1 MSGVCIENSL
11 TEIEQIMKSI
21 SIYIH
26 IPFCVKK
33 CQYCDFLSAPADSR
47 AQKVYLR
54 ALKQEIREQAAR
66 YREYEVQTVFIGGG
80 TPTAVPCEKLCEVL
94 KTVFTCYRVNPQAEI
109 SMEANPGTVTK
120 EALLAYR
127 KAGINRLS
135 IGLQSADDGELKLLG
150 RIHTYRDFLQT
161 YRWAQ
166 EAGFTNINLDIMS
179 ALPRQSVEN
188 YKKTLE
194 TVLSLR
200 PQHISAYS
208 LIVEEGTPFY
218 EKYGQESEK
227 LQATGEKQPD
237 LPSEEEEREMYA
249 LTEKLLAA
257 AGYHRYEIS
266 NYALPG
272 RECRHNR
279 VYWKRGNYVGFGL
292 GAASMVENVRF
303 ENTRKMQEYLA
314 EYAGVPG
321 AEPVSADATQGDEQV
336 LSNEQEFSLREDT
349 YSENAQE
356 FSLCEDTH
364 SENAQELSTCQDV
377 NSKDEQ
383 ELSLSE
389 YAHSE
394 KEQSLFESE
403 HTFSKNVHPLSQ
415 QEQME
420 ETMFLGLR
428 LTEGVSKAE
437 FQRQFGVS
445 MEQIYGEVIQENIA
459 KGLLIDE
466 AGYLR
471 LTREGMDL
479 SNYVMAQFLL
489 DEV

>member
-47 AQKVYLR
+47 AQEVYLR

-94 KTVFTCYRVNPQAEI
+94 KTVFTCYRINPQAEI

-120 EALLAYR
+120 EALLSYR

-135 IGLQSADDGELKLLG
+135 IGLQSTDDGELKLLG

-179 ALPRQSVEN
+179 ALPGQSVEN

-272 RECRHNR
+272 RECRHNL

-314 EYAGVPG
+314 EYAGVPD
-321 AEPVSADATQGDEQV
+321 AEPVSAGVAQGDEQE

-349 YSENAQE
+349 HSENAQE
-356 FSLCEDTH
+356 FSIRE
-364 SENAQELSTCQDV
+364 
-377 NSKDEQ
+377 
-383 ELSLSE
+383 
-389 YAHSE
+389 
-394 KEQSLFESE
+394 
-403 HTFSKNVHPLSQ
+403 NVHPLSQ

-445 MEQIYGEVIQENIA
+445 MEQIYGEVIQENTA
-459 KGLLIDE
+459 QGLLADE

>member
-47 AQKVYLR
+47 AQEVYLR
-54 ALKQEIREQAAR
+54 TLKQEIREQAAR

-94 KTVFTCYRVNPQAEI
+94 KTVFTCYRVNPHAEI

-120 EALLAYR
+120 ETLLSYR
-127 KAGINRLS
+127 KAGINRIS

-150 RIHTYRDFLQT
+150 RIHTYRDFQQT

-179 ALPRQSVEN
+179 ALPGQSVEN

-194 TVLSLR
+194 TVLSLK

-237 LPSEEEEREMYA
+237 LPSEEEEREMYT
-249 LTEKLLAA
+249 LTEKLLAT

-272 RECRHNR
+272 MECRHNR

-321 AEPVSADATQGDEQV
+321 AEPVSAGVAQGDEQE

-349 YSENAQE
+349 HSENAQE
-356 FSLCEDTH
+356 FSIRE
-364 SENAQELSTCQDV
+364 
-377 NSKDEQ
+377 
-383 ELSLSE
+383 
-389 YAHSE
+389 
-394 KEQSLFESE
+394 
-403 HTFSKNVHPLSQ
+403 NVHPLSQ

-437 FQRQFGVS
+437 FHRQFGVS
-445 MEQIYGEVIQENIA
+445 MEQIYGKVIQENIA
-459 KGLLIDE
+459 QGLLADE

>member
-1 MSGVCIENSL
+1 
-11 TEIEQIMKSI
+11 MKSI

-47 AQKVYLR
+47 AQEVYLR

-80 TPTAVPCEKLCEVL
+80 TPTAVPCENLCEVL
-94 KTVFTCYRVNPQAEI
+94 KTVFSFYRMNPHAEI

-120 EALLAYR
+120 EALLSYR
-127 KAGINRLS
+127 KAGINRIS
-135 IGLQSADDGELKLLG
+135 IGLQSADDVELKLLG
-150 RIHTYRDFLQT
+150 RIHTYRDFQQT

-179 ALPRQSVEN
+179 ALPGQSVEN

-194 TVLSLR
+194 TVLSLK

-249 LTEKLLAA
+249 LTEKLLAT

-272 RECRHNR
+272 RECRHNL

-303 ENTRKMQEYLA
+303 ENIREMQEYLA
-314 EYAGVPG
+314 EYAGMPD
-321 AEPVSADATQGDEQV
+321 AEPVFAEVAQGDKQA

-349 YSENAQE
+349 
-356 FSLCEDTH
+356 H
-364 SENAQELSTCQDV
+364 SEN
-377 NSKDEQ
+377 EQ
-383 ELSLSE
+383 ELSIRE
-389 YAHSE
+389 
-394 KEQSLFESE
+394 
-403 HTFSKNVHPLSQ
+403 NVHPLSP

-437 FQRQFGVS
+437 FHRQFGVS
-445 MEQIYGEVIQENIA
+445 MEQIYGEVIRKNTA

-466 AGYLR
+466 AGCIR

>member
-1 MSGVCIENSL
+1 
-11 TEIEQIMKSI
+11 MKSI

-47 AQKVYLR
+47 AQEVYLR

-94 KTVFTCYRVNPQAEI
+94 KTVFTCYRVNPHAEI

-120 EALLAYR
+120 ETLLSYR
-127 KAGINRLS
+127 KAGINRIS
-135 IGLQSADDGELKLLG
+135 IGLQSADDVELKLLG
-150 RIHTYRDFLQT
+150 RIHTYRDFQQT

-179 ALPRQSVEN
+179 ALPGQSVEN

-194 TVLSLR
+194 TVLSLK

-237 LPSEEEEREMYA
+237 LPSEEEEREMYT
-249 LTEKLLAA
+249 LTEKLLAT

-272 RECRHNR
+272 MECRHNR

-321 AEPVSADATQGDEQV
+321 AEPVSAGVAQGDEQE

-349 YSENAQE
+349 HSENAQE
-356 FSLCEDTH
+356 FSIRE
-364 SENAQELSTCQDV
+364 
-377 NSKDEQ
+377 
-383 ELSLSE
+383 
-389 YAHSE
+389 
-394 KEQSLFESE
+394 
-403 HTFSKNVHPLSQ
+403 NVHPLSQ

-437 FQRQFGVS
+437 FHRQFGVS
-445 MEQIYGEVIQENIA
+445 MEQIYGEVIRKNTA

-466 AGYLR
+466 AGYVC

>member
-1 MSGVCIENSL
+1 
-11 TEIEQIMKSI
+11 MKSI

-47 AQKVYLR
+47 AQEVYLR
-54 ALKQEIREQAAR
+54 ALKQEIREQSAR

-80 TPTAVPCEKLCEVL
+80 TPTAVPCENLCEVL

-120 EALLAYR
+120 ETLLSYR
-127 KAGINRLS
+127 KAGINRIS
-135 IGLQSADDGELKLLG
+135 IGLQSADDVELKLLG
-150 RIHTYRDFLQT
+150 RIHTYRDFQQT

-166 EAGFTNINLDIMS
+166 EAGFTDINLDIMS
-179 ALPRQSVEN
+179 ALPGQSVEN

-194 TVLSLR
+194 TVLSLK

-272 RECRHNR
+272 RECRHNL

-303 ENTRKMQEYLA
+303 ENIREMQEYLA
-314 EYAGVPG
+314 EYAGMPD
-321 AEPVSADATQGDEQV
+321 AEPVFAEVAQGDAQV
-336 LSNEQEFSLREDT
+336 LLNEQEISLR
-349 YSENAQE
+349 
-356 FSLCEDTH
+356 EDTH
-364 SENAQELSTCQDV
+364 SEN
-377 NSKDEQ
+377 EQ
-383 ELSLSE
+383 ELSIRE
-389 YAHSE
+389 
-394 KEQSLFESE
+394 
-403 HTFSKNVHPLSQ
+403 NVHPLSP

-437 FQRQFGVS
+437 FHRQFGVS
-445 MEQIYGEVIQENIA
+445 MEQIYGEVIRKNTA

-466 AGYLR
+466 AGYVC

>member
-1 MSGVCIENSL
+1 
-11 TEIEQIMKSI
+11 
-21 SIYIH
+21 
-26 IPFCVKK
+26 
-33 CQYCDFLSAPADSR
+33 
-47 AQKVYLR
+47 
-54 ALKQEIREQAAR
+54 
-66 YREYEVQTVFIGGG
+66 
-80 TPTAVPCEKLCEVL
+80 
-94 KTVFTCYRVNPQAEI
+94 
-109 SMEANPGTVTK
+109 MEANPGTVTK
-120 EALLAYR
+120 EALLSYR
-127 KAGINRLS
+127 KAGINRIS
-135 IGLQSADDGELKLLG
+135 IGLQSADDVELKLLG
-150 RIHTYRDFLQT
+150 RIHTYRDFQQT

-179 ALPRQSVEN
+179 ALPGQSVEN

-194 TVLSLR
+194 TVLSLN

-272 RECRHNR
+272 RECRHNL

-303 ENTRKMQEYLA
+303 ENIREMQEYLA
-314 EYAGVPG
+314 EYAGMPD
-321 AEPVSADATQGDEQV
+321 AEPVFAEVAQGDAQV

-349 YSENAQE
+349 
-356 FSLCEDTH
+356 H
-364 SENAQELSTCQDV
+364 SEN
-377 NSKDEQ
+377 EQ
-383 ELSLSE
+383 ELSIRE
-389 YAHSE
+389 
-394 KEQSLFESE
+394 
-403 HTFSKNVHPLSQ
+403 NVHPLSP

-428 LTEGVSKAE
+428 LTEGISKAK
-437 FQRQFGVS
+437 FHRQFGVS
-445 MEQIYGEVIQENIA
+445 MEQIYGEVIRKNTA

-466 AGYLR
+466 AGYVC

>member
-47 AQKVYLR
+47 AQEVYLR

-66 YREYEVQTVFIGGG
+66 YRKYEVQTVFIGGG

-120 EALLAYR
+120 EALLSYR

-135 IGLQSADDGELKLLG
+135 IGLQFTDDGELKLLG

-179 ALPRQSVEN
+179 ALPGQSVEN

-237 LPSEEEEREMYA
+237 LPSEEEEREMYT
-249 LTEKLLAA
+249 LTEKLLAT

-272 RECRHNR
+272 MECRHNR

-314 EYAGVPG
+314 EYAGVPS
-321 AEPVSADATQGDEQV
+321 AEPVFADVAQGDMQQIFRGE
-336 LSNEQEFSLREDT
+336 
-349 YSENAQE
+349 
-356 FSLCEDTH
+356 
-364 SENAQELSTCQDV
+364 
-377 NSKDEQ
+377 
-383 ELSLSE
+383 
-389 YAHSE
+389 
-394 KEQSLFESE
+394 
-403 HTFSKNVHPLSQ
+403 NVHPLSQ

-437 FQRQFGVS
+437 FHRQFGVS
-445 MEQIYGEVIQENIA
+445 MEQIYGEVIQENTA
-459 KGLLIDE
+459 QGLLADE

>member
-47 AQKVYLR
+47 AQEVYLR

-120 EALLAYR
+120 EALLSYR

-135 IGLQSADDGELKLLG
+135 IGLQSTDDGELKLLG

-179 ALPRQSVEN
+179 ALPGQSVEN

-272 RECRHNR
+272 MECRHNR

-303 ENTRKMQEYLA
+303 ENTREMQEYLT

-321 AEPVSADATQGDEQV
+321 VEPVSADVAQGDEQA

-349 YSENAQE
+349 
-356 FSLCEDTH
+356 H
-364 SENAQELSTCQDV
+364 SENAQELSTWEDV
-377 NSKDEQ
+377 NSRVTQQIFRGE
-383 ELSLSE
+383 
-389 YAHSE
+389 
-394 KEQSLFESE
+394 
-403 HTFSKNVHPLSQ
+403 NVHPLSP

-437 FQRQFGVS
+437 FHRQFGVS
-445 MEQIYGEVIQENIA
+445 MEQIYGKVIQENIA
-459 KGLLIDE
+459 QGLLADE
-466 AGYLR
+466 AGYVR

>member
-1 MSGVCIENSL
+1 
-11 TEIEQIMKSI
+11 MKSI

-47 AQKVYLR
+47 TQEVYLR

-80 TPTAVPCEKLCEVL
+80 TPTAVPCENLCEVL
-94 KTVFTCYRVNPQAEI
+94 KTVFSFYRMNPHAEI

-120 EALLAYR
+120 EALLSYR
-127 KAGINRLS
+127 KAGINRIS
-135 IGLQSADDGELKLLG
+135 IGLQSADDVELKLLG
-150 RIHTYRDFLQT
+150 RIHTYRDFQQT

-179 ALPRQSVEN
+179 
-188 YKKTLE
+188 
-194 TVLSLR
+194 VLSLK

-272 RECRHNR
+272 RECRHNL

-303 ENTRKMQEYLA
+303 ENIREMQEYLA
-314 EYAGVPG
+314 EYAGMPD
-321 AEPVSADATQGDEQV
+321 AEPVFAEVAQGDKQA

-349 YSENAQE
+349 
-356 FSLCEDTH
+356 H
-364 SENAQELSTCQDV
+364 SENEQKLSIR
-377 NSKDEQ
+377 E
-383 ELSLSE
+383 
-389 YAHSE
+389 
-394 KEQSLFESE
+394 
-403 HTFSKNVHPLSQ
+403 NVHPLSP

-437 FQRQFGVS
+437 FHRQFGVS
-445 MEQIYGEVIQENIA
+445 MEQIYGEVIRKNTA

-466 AGYLR
+466 AGYVC

>member
-21 SIYIH
+21 SIYVH

-47 AQKVYLR
+47 AQEVYLR

-120 EALLAYR
+120 EALLSYR

-135 IGLQSADDGELKLLG
+135 IGLQSTDDGELKLLG

-179 ALPRQSVEN
+179 ALPGQSVEN

-272 RECRHNR
+272 MECRHNR

-303 ENTRKMQEYLA
+303 ENTREMQEYLT

-321 AEPVSADATQGDEQV
+321 VEPVSADVAQGDEQA

-349 YSENAQE
+349 
-356 FSLCEDTH
+356 H
-364 SENAQELSTCQDV
+364 SENAQELSTWEDV
-377 NSKDEQ
+377 NSRVTQQIFRGE
-383 ELSLSE
+383 
-389 YAHSE
+389 
-394 KEQSLFESE
+394 
-403 HTFSKNVHPLSQ
+403 NVHPLSP

-437 FQRQFGVS
+437 FHRQFGVS
-445 MEQIYGEVIQENIA
+445 MEQIYGKVIQENIA
-459 KGLLIDE
+459 QGLLADE
-466 AGYLR
+466 AGYVR

>member
-47 AQKVYLR
+47 VQEVYLR

-66 YREYEVQTVFIGGG
+66 YRGYEVQTVFIGGG

-109 SMEANPGTVTK
+109 SMEANPGTVTQ

-135 IGLQSADDGELKLLG
+135 IGLQSTDDGELKLLG

-179 ALPRQSVEN
+179 ALPGQSVEK

-194 TVLSLR
+194 TVLSLK

-272 RECRHNR
+272 RECRHNL
-279 VYWKRGNYVGFGL
+279 VYWKRGDYVGFGL

-303 ENTRKMQEYLA
+303 ENIREMQEYLA
-314 EYAGVPG
+314 EYAGMPD
-321 AEPVSADATQGDEQV
+321 AEPVFAEVAQGDAQV

-349 YSENAQE
+349 
-356 FSLCEDTH
+356 H
-364 SENAQELSTCQDV
+364 SEN
-377 NSKDEQ
+377 EQ
-383 ELSLSE
+383 ELSIRE
-389 YAHSE
+389 
-394 KEQSLFESE
+394 
-403 HTFSKNVHPLSQ
+403 NVHPLSP

-437 FQRQFGVS
+437 FHRQFGVS
-445 MEQIYGEVIQENIA
+445 MEQIYGEVIRKNTA

-466 AGYLR
+466 AGYVC

>member
-1 MSGVCIENSL
+1 
-11 TEIEQIMKSI
+11 MKSI

-47 AQKVYLR
+47 AQEVYLR

-80 TPTAVPCEKLCEVL
+80 TPTAVPCENLCEVL
-94 KTVFTCYRVNPQAEI
+94 KTVFSFYRMNPHAEI

-120 EALLAYR
+120 EALLSYR
-127 KAGINRLS
+127 KAGINRIS
-135 IGLQSADDGELKLLG
+135 IGLQSADDVELKLLG
-150 RIHTYRDFLQT
+150 RIHTYRDFQQT

-179 ALPRQSVEN
+179 ALPGQSVEN

-194 TVLSLR
+194 TVLSLK

-272 RECRHNR
+272 RECRHNL

-303 ENTRKMQEYLA
+303 ENIREMQEYLA
-314 EYAGVPG
+314 EYAGMPD
-321 AEPVSADATQGDEQV
+321 AEPVFAEVAQRDKQA

-349 YSENAQE
+349 
-356 FSLCEDTH
+356 H
-364 SENAQELSTCQDV
+364 SEN
-377 NSKDEQ
+377 EQ
-383 ELSLSE
+383 ELSIRE
-389 YAHSE
+389 
-394 KEQSLFESE
+394 
-403 HTFSKNVHPLSQ
+403 NVHPLSP

-437 FQRQFGVS
+437 FHRQFGVS
-445 MEQIYGEVIQENIA
+445 MEQIYGEVIRKNTA

-466 AGYLR
+466 AGYVC

>member
-47 AQKVYLR
+47 AQEVYLR

-94 KTVFTCYRVNPQAEI
+94 KTVITCCRVNPQAEI

-120 EALLAYR
+120 EALLSYR

-179 ALPRQSVEN
+179 ALPGQSVEN

-272 RECRHNR
+272 MECRHNR

-321 AEPVSADATQGDEQV
+321 VEPVSADVAQGDEQA
-336 LSNEQEFSLREDT
+336 LSNE
-349 YSENAQE
+349 QE

-364 SENAQELSTCQDV
+364 SENAQVLST
-377 NSKDEQ
+377 
-383 ELSLSE
+383 SE
-389 YAHSE
+389 
-394 KEQSLFESE
+394 
-403 HTFSKNVHPLSQ
+403 NVHPLSH

-437 FQRQFGVS
+437 FHRQFGVS
-445 MEQIYGEVIQENIA
+445 MEQIYGKVIQENIA
-459 KGLLIDE
+459 QGLLADE
-466 AGYLR
+466 AGYVR

>member
-1 MSGVCIENSL
+1 
-11 TEIEQIMKSI
+11 MKSI

-80 TPTAVPCEKLCEVL
+80 TPTAVPCENLCEVL
-94 KTVFTCYRVNPQAEI
+94 KTVFSFYRMNPHAEI

-120 EALLAYR
+120 EALLSYR
-127 KAGINRLS
+127 KAGINRIS
-135 IGLQSADDGELKLLG
+135 IGLQSADDVELKLLG
-150 RIHTYRDFLQT
+150 RIHTYRDFQQT

-179 ALPRQSVEN
+179 ALPGQSVEN

-194 TVLSLR
+194 TVLSLK

-272 RECRHNR
+272 RECRHNL

-303 ENTRKMQEYLA
+303 ENIREMQEYLA
-314 EYAGVPG
+314 EYAGMPD
-321 AEPVSADATQGDEQV
+321 AEPVFAEVAQGDAQV
-336 LSNEQEFSLREDT
+336 LPNEQEFSLREDT
-349 YSENAQE
+349 YSEN
-356 FSLCEDTH
+356 
-364 SENAQELSTCQDV
+364 
-377 NSKDEQ
+377 EQ
-383 ELSLSE
+383 ELSIRE
-389 YAHSE
+389 
-394 KEQSLFESE
+394 
-403 HTFSKNVHPLSQ
+403 NVHPLSP

-437 FQRQFGVS
+437 FHRQFGVS
-445 MEQIYGEVIQENIA
+445 MEQIYGEVIRKNTA

-466 AGYLR
+466 AGYVC

>member
-1 MSGVCIENSL
+1 
-11 TEIEQIMKSI
+11 MKSI

-47 AQKVYLR
+47 TQEVYLR

-80 TPTAVPCEKLCEVL
+80 TPTAVPCENLCEVL
-94 KTVFTCYRVNPQAEI
+94 KTVFSFYRMNPHAEI

-120 EALLAYR
+120 EALLSYR
-127 KAGINRLS
+127 KAGINRIS
-135 IGLQSADDGELKLLG
+135 IGLQSADDVELKLLG
-150 RIHTYRDFLQT
+150 RIHTYRDFQQT

-179 ALPRQSVEN
+179 ALPGQSVEN

-194 TVLSLR
+194 TVLSLK

-272 RECRHNR
+272 RECRHNL

-303 ENTRKMQEYLA
+303 ENIREMQEYLA
-314 EYAGVPG
+314 EYAGMPD
-321 AEPVSADATQGDEQV
+321 AEPVFAEVAQGDKQA

-349 YSENAQE
+349 
-356 FSLCEDTH
+356 H
-364 SENAQELSTCQDV
+364 SENEQKLSIR
-377 NSKDEQ
+377 E
-383 ELSLSE
+383 
-389 YAHSE
+389 
-394 KEQSLFESE
+394 
-403 HTFSKNVHPLSQ
+403 NVHPLSP

-437 FQRQFGVS
+437 FHRQFGVS
-445 MEQIYGEVIQENIA
+445 MEQIYGEVIRKNTA

-466 AGYLR
+466 AGYVC

>member
-1 MSGVCIENSL
+1 
-11 TEIEQIMKSI
+11 MKSI

-47 AQKVYLR
+47 AQEEYLR

-80 TPTAVPCEKLCEVL
+80 TPTAVPCENLCEVL
-94 KTVFTCYRVNPQAEI
+94 KTVFSFYRMNPHAEI

-120 EALLAYR
+120 EALLSYR
-127 KAGINRLS
+127 KAGINRIS
-135 IGLQSADDGELKLLG
+135 IGLQSADDVELKLLG
-150 RIHTYRDFLQT
+150 RIHTYRDFQQT

-179 ALPRQSVEN
+179 ALPGQSVEN

-194 TVLSLR
+194 TILSLK

-208 LIVEEGTPFY
+208 LIVEVGTPFY

-272 RECRHNR
+272 RECRHNL

-303 ENTRKMQEYLA
+303 ENIREMQEYLA
-314 EYAGVPG
+314 EYAGMPD
-321 AEPVSADATQGDEQV
+321 AEPVFAEVAQRDAQV
-336 LSNEQEFSLREDT
+336 LPNEQESSLREDT
-349 YSENAQE
+349 
-356 FSLCEDTH
+356 H
-364 SENAQELSTCQDV
+364 SE
-377 NSKDEQ
+377 DEQ
-383 ELSLSE
+383 ELSIRE
-389 YAHSE
+389 
-394 KEQSLFESE
+394 
-403 HTFSKNVHPLSQ
+403 NVHPLSP

-437 FQRQFGVS
+437 FHRQFGVS
-445 MEQIYGEVIQENIA
+445 MEQIYGEVIRKNTA

-466 AGYLR
+466 AGYVC

>member
-1 MSGVCIENSL
+1 MSGIRIGNSL

-47 AQKVYLR
+47 AQKVYLC

-80 TPTAVPCEKLCEVL
+80 TPTAVPFEELCRVL
-94 KTVFTCYRVNPQAEI
+94 ETVFSCYKVSPQAEI

-150 RIHTYRDFLQT
+150 RIHTYGDFLQT

-166 EAGFTNINLDIMS
+166 EAGYTNINLDVMS
-179 ALPRQSVEN
+179 ALPGQSVEN

-194 TVLSLR
+194 TVLSLK

-218 EKYGQESEK
+218 EKYGQESEQ

-249 LTEKLLAA
+249 LTERILAE

-272 RECRHNR
+272 RECRHNL
-279 VYWKRGNYVGFGL
+279 VYWKRDNYVGFGL

-303 ENTRKMQEYLA
+303 ENTREMQEYLA
-314 EYAGVPG
+314 EYADAPE
-321 AEPVSADATQGDEQV
+321 AEEVFAEVAQG
-336 LSNEQEFSLREDT
+336 
-349 YSENAQE
+349 
-356 FSLCEDTH
+356 
-364 SENAQELSTCQDV
+364 
-377 NSKDEQ
+377 DEQ
-383 ELSLSE
+383 ELSKEQVLSLRE
-389 YAHSE
+389 DAHSE
-394 KEQSLFESE
+394 NEQELAIRE
-403 HTFSKNVHPLSQ
+403 NVHPLSQ
-415 QEQME
+415 EEQME

-437 FQRQFGVS
+437 FQRQFGVF
-445 MEQIYGEVIQENIA
+445 MEEIYGEVIRENTA

-466 AGYLR
+466 AGYVR

-489 DEV
+489 DED

>member
-1 MSGVCIENSL
+1 M
-11 TEIEQIMKSI
+11 
-21 SIYIH
+21 
-26 IPFCVKK
+26 
-33 CQYCDFLSAPADSR
+33 
-47 AQKVYLR
+47 
-54 ALKQEIREQAAR
+54 
-66 YREYEVQTVFIGGG
+66 
-80 TPTAVPCEKLCEVL
+80 

-120 EALLAYR
+120 ESLLSYR

-179 ALPRQSVEN
+179 ALPGQSVEN

-272 RECRHNR
+272 MECRHNR

-321 AEPVSADATQGDEQV
+321 AEPVFAEVTQGDAQA

-349 YSENAQE
+349 
-356 FSLCEDTH
+356 H
-364 SENAQELSTCQDV
+364 SENAQVLSTWEDGH
-377 NSKDEQ
+377 SK
-383 ELSLSE
+383 
-389 YAHSE
+389 
-394 KEQSLFESE
+394 KE

-445 MEQIYGEVIQENIA
+445 MEQIYGEVIRENIA
-459 KGLLIDE
+459 QGLLIDE

>member
-1 MSGVCIENSL
+1 M
-11 TEIEQIMKSI
+11 
-21 SIYIH
+21 
-26 IPFCVKK
+26 
-33 CQYCDFLSAPADSR
+33 
-47 AQKVYLR
+47 
-54 ALKQEIREQAAR
+54 
-66 YREYEVQTVFIGGG
+66 
-80 TPTAVPCEKLCEVL
+80 
-94 KTVFTCYRVNPQAEI
+94 
-109 SMEANPGTVTK
+109 
-120 EALLAYR
+120 
-127 KAGINRLS
+127 
-135 IGLQSADDGELKLLG
+135 KLLG
-150 RIHTYRDFLQT
+150 RIHTYRDFQQT

-179 ALPRQSVEN
+179 ALPGQSVEN

-194 TVLSLR
+194 TVLSLK

-237 LPSEEEEREMYA
+237 LPSEEEEREMYT
-249 LTEKLLAA
+249 LTEKLLAT

-272 RECRHNR
+272 MECRHNR

-321 AEPVSADATQGDEQV
+321 AEPVSAGVAQGDEQE

-349 YSENAQE
+349 HSENAQE
-356 FSLCEDTH
+356 FSIRE
-364 SENAQELSTCQDV
+364 
-377 NSKDEQ
+377 
-383 ELSLSE
+383 
-389 YAHSE
+389 
-394 KEQSLFESE
+394 
-403 HTFSKNVHPLSQ
+403 NVHPLSQ

-437 FQRQFGVS
+437 FHRQFGVS
-445 MEQIYGEVIQENIA
+445 MEQIYGKVIQENIA
-459 KGLLIDE
+459 QGLLADE

>member
-1 MSGVCIENSL
+1 
-11 TEIEQIMKSI
+11 MKSI

-47 AQKVYLR
+47 AQEVYLR

-80 TPTAVPCEKLCEVL
+80 TPTAVPCENLCEVL

-109 SMEANPGTVTK
+109 SMEANPGTVTR
-120 EALLAYR
+120 ETLLSYR
-127 KAGINRLS
+127 KAGINRIS
-135 IGLQSADDGELKLLG
+135 IGLQSADDVELKLLG
-150 RIHTYRDFLQT
+150 RIHTYRDFQQT

-179 ALPRQSVEN
+179 ALPGQSVEN

-194 TVLSLR
+194 TVLSLK

-218 EKYGQESEK
+218 EKYEQESEK

-249 LTEKLLAA
+249 LTEKLLAV

-272 RECRHNR
+272 RECRHNL

-303 ENTRKMQEYLA
+303 ENIREIQEYLA
-314 EYAGVPG
+314 EYAGMPD
-321 AEPVSADATQGDEQV
+321 AEPVFAEVAQGDAQV
-336 LSNEQEFSLREDT
+336 LPNEQEFSLREDT
-349 YSENAQE
+349 
-356 FSLCEDTH
+356 H
-364 SENAQELSTCQDV
+364 SEN
-377 NSKDEQ
+377 EQ
-383 ELSLSE
+383 ELSIRE
-389 YAHSE
+389 
-394 KEQSLFESE
+394 
-403 HTFSKNVHPLSQ
+403 NVHPLSP

-437 FQRQFGVS
+437 FHRQFGVS
-445 MEQIYGEVIQENIA
+445 MEQIYGEVIRKNTA

-466 AGYLR
+466 AGYVC

>member
-1 MSGVCIENSL
+1 
-11 TEIEQIMKSI
+11 
-21 SIYIH
+21 
-26 IPFCVKK
+26 
-33 CQYCDFLSAPADSR
+33 
-47 AQKVYLR
+47 
-54 ALKQEIREQAAR
+54 
-66 YREYEVQTVFIGGG
+66 
-80 TPTAVPCEKLCEVL
+80 
-94 KTVFTCYRVNPQAEI
+94 
-109 SMEANPGTVTK
+109 MEANPGTVTK
-120 EALLAYR
+120 EALLSYR

-161 YRWAQ
+161 YQWAQ

-179 ALPRQSVEN
+179 ALPEQSVEN

-272 RECRHNR
+272 RECRHNL

-314 EYAGVPG
+314 EYAGVPD
-321 AEPVSADATQGDEQV
+321 AEPVFADVAQGDMQQIFRGE
-336 LSNEQEFSLREDT
+336 
-349 YSENAQE
+349 
-356 FSLCEDTH
+356 
-364 SENAQELSTCQDV
+364 
-377 NSKDEQ
+377 
-383 ELSLSE
+383 
-389 YAHSE
+389 
-394 KEQSLFESE
+394 
-403 HTFSKNVHPLSQ
+403 NVHPLSQ

-437 FQRQFGVS
+437 FHRQFGVS
-445 MEQIYGEVIQENIA
+445 MEQIYGEVIQENTA
-459 KGLLIDE
+459 QGLLADE

>member
-1 MSGVCIENSL
+1 
-11 TEIEQIMKSI
+11 MKSI

-47 AQKVYLR
+47 AQEVYLR

-80 TPTAVPCEKLCEVL
+80 TPTAVPCENLCEVL
-94 KTVFTCYRVNPQAEI
+94 KTVFSFYRMNPHAEI

-120 EALLAYR
+120 EALLSYR
-127 KAGINRLS
+127 KAGINRIS
-135 IGLQSADDGELKLLG
+135 IGLQSADDVELKLLG
-150 RIHTYRDFLQT
+150 RIHTYRDFQQT

-179 ALPRQSVEN
+179 ALPGQSVEN

-194 TVLSLR
+194 TVLSLK

-272 RECRHNR
+272 RECRHNL

-303 ENTRKMQEYLA
+303 ENIREMQKYLA
-314 EYAGVPG
+314 EYAGMPD
-321 AEPVSADATQGDEQV
+321 AEPVFAEVAQGDKQA

-349 YSENAQE
+349 
-356 FSLCEDTH
+356 H
-364 SENAQELSTCQDV
+364 SEN
-377 NSKDEQ
+377 EQ
-383 ELSLSE
+383 ELSIRE
-389 YAHSE
+389 
-394 KEQSLFESE
+394 
-403 HTFSKNVHPLSQ
+403 NVHPLSL

-437 FQRQFGVS
+437 FHRQFGVS
-445 MEQIYGEVIQENIA
+445 MEQIYGEVIRKNTA

-466 AGYLR
+466 AGYVC

-489 DEV
+489 DKV

>member
-1 MSGVCIENSL
+1 
-11 TEIEQIMKSI
+11 MKSI

-47 AQKVYLR
+47 AQEVYLR

-80 TPTAVPCEKLCEVL
+80 TPTAVPCENLCEVL
-94 KTVFTCYRVNPQAEI
+94 KTVFSFYRMNPHAEI

-120 EALLAYR
+120 EALLSYR
-127 KAGINRLS
+127 KAGINRIS
-135 IGLQSADDGELKLLG
+135 IGLQSADDVELKLLG
-150 RIHTYRDFLQT
+150 RIHTYRDFQQT

-179 ALPRQSVEN
+179 ALPGQSVEN

-194 TVLSLR
+194 TVLSLK

-272 RECRHNR
+272 RECRHNL

-303 ENTRKMQEYLA
+303 ENIREMQEYLA
-314 EYAGVPG
+314 EYAGVQG
-321 AEPVSADATQGDEQV
+321 TEEVSAEVTQGDMQQIFRGE
-336 LSNEQEFSLREDT
+336 
-349 YSENAQE
+349 
-356 FSLCEDTH
+356 
-364 SENAQELSTCQDV
+364 
-377 NSKDEQ
+377 
-383 ELSLSE
+383 
-389 YAHSE
+389 
-394 KEQSLFESE
+394 
-403 HTFSKNVHPLSQ
+403 NVHPLSL

-420 ETMFLGLR
+420 ETRFLGLR
-428 LTEGVSKAE
+428 LTEGVSRAE
-437 FQRQFGVS
+437 FHQQFGIS
-445 MEQIYGEVIQENIA
+445 MEQIYGEVIRKNTA
-459 KGLLIDE
+459 RGLLIDE
-466 AGYLR
+466 AGYVR

-489 DEV
+489 DEI

>member
-1 MSGVCIENSL
+1 
-11 TEIEQIMKSI
+11 MKSI

-47 AQKVYLR
+47 TQEVYLR

-80 TPTAVPCEKLCEVL
+80 TPTAVPCENLCEVL
-94 KTVFTCYRVNPQAEI
+94 KTVFSFYRMNPHAEI

-120 EALLAYR
+120 EALLSYR
-127 KAGINRLS
+127 KAGINRIS
-135 IGLQSADDGELKLLG
+135 IGLQSADDVELKLLG
-150 RIHTYRDFLQT
+150 RIHTYRDFQQT

-179 ALPRQSVEN
+179 ALPGQSVEN

-194 TVLSLR
+194 TVLSLN

-272 RECRHNR
+272 RECRHNL

-303 ENTRKMQEYLA
+303 ENIREMQEYLA
-314 EYAGVPG
+314 EYAGMPD
-321 AEPVSADATQGDEQV
+321 AEPVFAEVAQGDKQA

-349 YSENAQE
+349 
-356 FSLCEDTH
+356 H
-364 SENAQELSTCQDV
+364 SEN
-377 NSKDEQ
+377 EQ
-383 ELSLSE
+383 ELSIRE
-389 YAHSE
+389 
-394 KEQSLFESE
+394 
-403 HTFSKNVHPLSQ
+403 NVHPLSS

-437 FQRQFGVS
+437 FHRQFGVS
-445 MEQIYGEVIQENIA
+445 MEQIYGEVIRKNTA

-466 AGYLR
+466 AGYVC

>member
-1 MSGVCIENSL
+1 
-11 TEIEQIMKSI
+11 MKSI

-47 AQKVYLR
+47 AQEVYLR

-80 TPTAVPCEKLCEVL
+80 TPTAVPCENLCEVL

-120 EALLAYR
+120 ETLLSYR
-127 KAGINRLS
+127 KAGINRIS
-135 IGLQSADDGELKLLG
+135 IGLQSADDVELKLLG
-150 RIHTYRDFLQT
+150 RIHTYRDFQQT

-179 ALPRQSVEN
+179 ALPGQSVEN

-194 TVLSLR
+194 TVLSLK

-272 RECRHNR
+272 RECRHNL

-303 ENTRKMQEYLA
+303 ENIREMQEYLA
-314 EYAGVPG
+314 EYAGMPD
-321 AEPVSADATQGDEQV
+321 AEPVFAEVAQGDKQA

-349 YSENAQE
+349 HFEN
-356 FSLCEDTH
+356 
-364 SENAQELSTCQDV
+364 
-377 NSKDEQ
+377 EQ
-383 ELSLSE
+383 ELSIRE
-389 YAHSE
+389 
-394 KEQSLFESE
+394 
-403 HTFSKNVHPLSQ
+403 NVHPLSP

-428 LTEGVSKAE
+428 LTEGISKAE
-437 FQRQFGVS
+437 FHRQFGVS
-445 MEQIYGEVIQENIA
+445 MEQIYGEVIRKNTA

-466 AGYLR
+466 AGYVC

>member
-1 MSGVCIENSL
+1 
-11 TEIEQIMKSI
+11 MKSI

-47 AQKVYLR
+47 AQEVYLR

-80 TPTAVPCEKLCEVL
+80 TPTAVPCENLCEVL
-94 KTVFTCYRVNPQAEI
+94 KTVFSFYRMNPHAEI

-120 EALLAYR
+120 EALLSYR
-127 KAGINRLS
+127 KAGINRIS
-135 IGLQSADDGELKLLG
+135 IGLQSADDVELKLLG
-150 RIHTYRDFLQT
+150 RIHTYRDFQQT

-179 ALPRQSVEN
+179 ALPGQSVEN

-194 TVLSLR
+194 TILSLK

-208 LIVEEGTPFY
+208 LIIEEQTPFY

-272 RECRHNR
+272 RECRHNL

-303 ENTRKMQEYLA
+303 ENIREMQEYLA
-314 EYAGVPG
+314 EYAGMPD
-321 AEPVSADATQGDEQV
+321 AEPVFAEVAQRDAQV
-336 LSNEQEFSLREDT
+336 LPNEQESSLREDT
-349 YSENAQE
+349 
-356 FSLCEDTH
+356 H
-364 SENAQELSTCQDV
+364 SE
-377 NSKDEQ
+377 DEQ
-383 ELSLSE
+383 ELSIRE
-389 YAHSE
+389 
-394 KEQSLFESE
+394 
-403 HTFSKNVHPLSQ
+403 NVHPLSP

-437 FQRQFGVS
+437 FHRQFGVS
-445 MEQIYGEVIQENIA
+445 MEQIYGEVIRKNTA

-466 AGYLR
+466 AGYVC

>member
-1 MSGVCIENSL
+1 
-11 TEIEQIMKSI
+11 MKSI

-47 AQKVYLR
+47 AQEVYLR

-80 TPTAVPCEKLCEVL
+80 TPTAVPCENLCEVL
-94 KTVFTCYRVNPQAEI
+94 KTVFSFYRMNPHAEI

-120 EALLAYR
+120 EALLSYR
-127 KAGINRLS
+127 KAGINRIS
-135 IGLQSADDGELKLLG
+135 IGLQSADDVELKLLG
-150 RIHTYRDFLQT
+150 RIHTYRDFQQT

-179 ALPRQSVEN
+179 ALPGQSVEN

-194 TVLSLR
+194 TVLSLK

-272 RECRHNR
+272 RECRHNL

-303 ENTRKMQEYLA
+303 ENIREMQEYLA
-314 EYAGVPG
+314 EYAGMPD
-321 AEPVSADATQGDEQV
+321 AEPVFAEVAQGDKQA

-349 YSENAQE
+349 
-356 FSLCEDTH
+356 H
-364 SENAQELSTCQDV
+364 SENEQKLSIR
-377 NSKDEQ
+377 E
-383 ELSLSE
+383 
-389 YAHSE
+389 
-394 KEQSLFESE
+394 
-403 HTFSKNVHPLSQ
+403 NVHPLSP

-437 FQRQFGVS
+437 FHRQFGVS
-445 MEQIYGEVIQENIA
+445 MEQIYGEVIRKNTA

-466 AGYLR
+466 AGYVC

>member
-47 AQKVYLR
+47 AQEVYLR

-120 EALLAYR
+120 EALLSYR

-135 IGLQSADDGELKLLG
+135 IGLQSTDDGELKLLG

-179 ALPRQSVEN
+179 ALPGQSVEN

-272 RECRHNR
+272 RECRHNL

-303 ENTRKMQEYLA
+303 ENIREMQEYLA
-314 EYAGVPG
+314 EYAGMPD
-321 AEPVSADATQGDEQV
+321 AEPVSADAAQGDEQV

-349 YSENAQE
+349 
-356 FSLCEDTH
+356 H
-364 SENAQELSTCQDV
+364 SENEQVLSTLEDV
-377 NSKDEQ
+377 YSRETQ
-383 ELSLSE
+383 QIFRGE
-389 YAHSE
+389 
-394 KEQSLFESE
+394 
-403 HTFSKNVHPLSQ
+403 NVHPLSP

-437 FQRQFGVS
+437 FHQQFGIS
-445 MEQIYGEVIQENIA
+445 MEQIYGEVIRKNTA

-466 AGYLR
+466 AGYVR

>member
-47 AQKVYLR
+47 AQEVYLR

-179 ALPRQSVEN
+179 ALPGQSVEN

-249 LTEKLLAA
+249 LTEKLLAT

-303 ENTRKMQEYLA
+303 ENTREMQEYLT

-321 AEPVSADATQGDEQV
+321 AEEVSAEVTQGDAQA

-349 YSENAQE
+349 
-356 FSLCEDTH
+356 H
-364 SENAQELSTCQDV
+364 SENEQVLSTWADV
-377 NSKDEQ
+377 NSRETQ
-383 ELSLSE
+383 QIFQGE
-389 YAHSE
+389 
-394 KEQSLFESE
+394 
-403 HTFSKNVHPLSQ
+403 NVHPLSP

-445 MEQIYGEVIQENIA
+445 MEQIYGEVIQENTA
-459 KGLLIDE
+459 KGLLADE
-466 AGYLR
+466 AGYVR

>member
-1 MSGVCIENSL
+1 
-11 TEIEQIMKSI
+11 MKSI

-47 AQKVYLR
+47 AQEVYLR
-54 ALKQEIREQAAR
+54 ALKQEISEQAAR

-80 TPTAVPCEKLCEVL
+80 TPTAVPYEKLCGIL
-94 KTVFTCYRVNPQAEI
+94 KTIFSCYRVNPQAEI
-109 SMEANPGTVTK
+109 SMEVNPGTVTK

-127 KAGINRLS
+127 KARINRLS

-166 EAGFTNINLDIMS
+166 EAGFTNINLDVMS
-179 ALPRQSVEN
+179 ALPGQSVEN
-188 YKKTLE
+188 YRKTLE
-194 TVLSLR
+194 TVLSLK

-249 LTEKLLAA
+249 LTEKLLAE

-272 RECRHNR
+272 RECRHNL

-303 ENTRKMQEYLA
+303 ENTREMQEYLA
-314 EYAGVPG
+314 EYEDAPD
-321 AEPVSADATQGDEQV
+321 AEEAFAEVTQGD
-336 LSNEQEFSLREDT
+336 
-349 YSENAQE
+349 AQQIFQGE
-356 FSLCEDTH
+356 
-364 SENAQELSTCQDV
+364 
-377 NSKDEQ
+377 
-383 ELSLSE
+383 
-389 YAHSE
+389 
-394 KEQSLFESE
+394 
-403 HTFSKNVHPLSQ
+403 NVHPLSQ
-415 QEQME
+415 EEQME

-437 FQRQFGVS
+437 FQRQFGVY
-445 MEQIYGEVIQENIA
+445 MEQIYGEVIRENIA
-459 KGLLIDE
+459 QGLLIDE
-466 AGYLR
+466 TGYVR

-489 DEV
+489 DED

>member
-1 MSGVCIENSL
+1 
-11 TEIEQIMKSI
+11 MKSI

-47 AQKVYLR
+47 AQEVYLC

-80 TPTAVPCEKLCEVL
+80 TPTAVPCENLCEVL
-94 KTVFTCYRVNPQAEI
+94 KTVFSFYRMNPHAEI

-120 EALLAYR
+120 EALLSYR
-127 KAGINRLS
+127 KAGINRIS
-135 IGLQSADDGELKLLG
+135 IGLQSADDVELKLLG
-150 RIHTYRDFLQT
+150 RIHTYRDFQQT

-179 ALPRQSVEN
+179 ALPGQSVEN

-194 TVLSLR
+194 TVLSLK

-272 RECRHNR
+272 RECRHNL

-303 ENTRKMQEYLA
+303 ENIREMQEYLA
-314 EYAGVPG
+314 EYAGMPD
-321 AEPVSADATQGDEQV
+321 AEPVFAEVAQGDKQA

-349 YSENAQE
+349 
-356 FSLCEDTH
+356 H
-364 SENAQELSTCQDV
+364 SEN
-377 NSKDEQ
+377 EQ
-383 ELSLSE
+383 ELSIRE
-389 YAHSE
+389 
-394 KEQSLFESE
+394 
-403 HTFSKNVHPLSQ
+403 NVHPLSP

-437 FQRQFGVS
+437 FHRQFGVS
-445 MEQIYGEVIQENIA
+445 MEQIYGEVIRKNTA

-466 AGYLR
+466 AGYVC

>member
-1 MSGVCIENSL
+1 
-11 TEIEQIMKSI
+11 MKSI

-47 AQKVYLR
+47 AQEVYLR

-120 EALLAYR
+120 ESLLSYR

-135 IGLQSADDGELKLLG
+135 IGLQSTDDGELKLLG

-179 ALPRQSVEN
+179 ALPGQSVEN

-237 LPSEEEEREMYA
+237 LPSEEEEREMYT
-249 LTEKLLAA
+249 LTEKLLAT

-321 AEPVSADATQGDEQV
+321 AEPVSADAAQGDEQE

-349 YSENAQE
+349 
-356 FSLCEDTH
+356 H
-364 SENAQELSTCQDV
+364 SENEQKLSIR
-377 NSKDEQ
+377 E
-383 ELSLSE
+383 
-389 YAHSE
+389 
-394 KEQSLFESE
+394 
-403 HTFSKNVHPLSQ
+403 NVHPLSQ

-437 FQRQFGVS
+437 FHRQFGVS

-459 KGLLIDE
+459 QGLLADE
-466 AGYLR
+466 AGYVR